1 MGRQLDQ
8 LPTDATSLA
17 RKVARLER
25 DMRELRASRRLAAAT
40 AGLIQT
46 AASGARIALDGDG
59 PALLMYSDDGTVI
72 ARLGPDEE
80 DGGAGFWVR
89 GSQEPWP
96 LLAYLYG
103 GELRWRPV
111 DEDAVVEGA
120 SAVYDTDANAYA
132 DLILSSG
139 KVFSGDVPAQVVLTT
154 DSGGGPPHAA
164 VHAIL
169 QADNWAIGQTVITPT
184 ASNTPTSAGI
194 TGLGLKGSTFF
205 GYATPS
211 TASPGT
217 AVTGVGMTAVTANS
231 ATLWFTR
238 AGTPVA
244 TTVYWMVIGQ

>member
-8 LPTDATSLA
+8 LPTDETSLA

-25 DMRELRASRRLAAAT
+25 EMRELRASRRLAAAT

-46 AASGARIALDGDG
+46 AASGARITLDGDG
-59 PALLMYSDDGTVI
+59 PALQMYADDGTVV
-72 ARLGPDEE
+72 AQLGPDTD

-89 GSQEPWP
+89 GNQSPWK

-103 GELRWRPV
+103 GEMRWRPV
-111 DEDAVVEGA
+111 DDDAVVEGA
-120 SAVYDTDANAYA
+120 SAVYDTDANSYA

-139 KVFSGDVPAQVVLTT
+139 RVFSGDIPAQVVLTT

-169 QADNWAIGQTVITPT
+169 QADNWAIGQTTITPS
-184 ASNTPTSAGI
+184 ASNVPTSAGI
-194 TGLGLKGSTFF
+194 TGLGLKGSSFF
-205 GYATPS
+205 GYVTPS
-211 TASPGT
+211 TGSPGT

-231 ATLWFTR
+231 ATLWLTR

-244 TTVYWMVIGQ
+244 TAVYWMVIGQ